1 MFKEILT
8 SMVHETEGC
17 IGAILVGP
25 DGIPVEQ
32 YARESEA
39 LHPDQVAGEMAG
51 ALKEMKKAV
60 GILKIGELEEVSL
73 TTEKRSILIR
83 TVDADHFIALVFA
96 EGGNLGK
103 GRYVMSRDRIKILEE
118 LDT

>member
-1 MFKEILT
+1 MFKEILA
-8 SMVHETEGC
+8 SMIHETEGC

-32 YARESEA
+32 YVRESEA
-39 LHPDQVAGEMAG
+39 LHPDRVAVEMAG

-60 GILKIGELEEVSL
+60 GVLEIGELEEVSL
-73 TTEKRSILIR
+73 ATEKQGILMR

-96 EGGNLGK
+96 AGGTLGT
-103 GRYVMSRDRIKILEE
+103 GRSVMSRDRIKILEE
-118 LDT
+118 LDS